1 MTDKHRLKG
10 NQMKKA
16 TKFCASLFAVAG
28 MGLLASSPAFAT
40 LDPSIA
46 TGLTG
51 IQTDA
56 TSLAGLVWPV
66 LFTIL
71 GFIIMMKLAK
81 RFGNKI

>member
-1 MTDKHRLKG
+1 MF
-10 NQMKKA
+10 KKMSA
-16 TKFCASLFAVAG
+16 VVGAVVGAVIGASVGSAQA
-28 MGLLASSPAFAT
+28 A

-46 TGLTG
+46 TGLTS

-71 GFIIMMKLAK
+71 GFLIMMKLAK